1 MSERN
6 HLIVGLGNPGANYQ
20 QTRHN
25 VGFVVVDALVRK
37 WGGTFS
43 SEKWQAWSASTFV
56 QGNRVY
62 VIKPATFM
70 NLSGRAVLQYA
81 DFFRI
86 SAANILVIHD
96 DIDMAPGRL
105 KLVFNGGAGG
115 HNGIRSIAQCLA
127 TNGFPRLK
135 IGIGRPGKDGIHPEI
150 PVERFVLSPLADE
163 EANVLTERIDTID
176 AGIQLLLDKGLPAA
190 MNLLNSCK

>member
-56 QGNRVY
+56 QGSRVY
-62 VIKPATFM
+62 VIKPTTFM
-70 NLSGRAVLQYA
+70 NLSGRAVVQYA

-86 SAANILVIHD
+86 PAANILVIHD

-127 TNGFPRLK
+127 TSEFPRLK
-135 IGIGRPGKDGIHPEI
+135 IGIGRPGKDGVHAEI

-163 EANVLTERIDTID
+163 EANLLAERFDTID
-176 AGIQLLLDKGLPAA
+176 SGIRLLLDKGLPAA

>member
-6 HLIVGLGNPGANYQ
+6 HLIVGLGNPGTNYQ

-25 VGFVVVDALVRK
+25 VGFVVVDELVRR
-37 WGGTFS
+37 WGGSFS
-43 SEKWQAWSASTFV
+43 SEKWQALPASALV

-62 VIKPATFM
+62 VIKPTTFM
-70 NLSGRAVLQYA
+70 NLSGRAVIQYA
-81 DFFRI
+81 DFYRI
-86 SAANILVIHD
+86 PAANILVIHD

-115 HNGIRSIAQCLA
+115 HNGIRSITQCLA
-127 TNGFPRLK
+127 TSEFTRLK
-135 IGIGRPGKDGIHPEI
+135 VGIGRPGKDGIHPEI
-150 PVERFVLSPLADE
+150 PVERFVLSPLAEDE
-163 EANVLTERIDTID
+163 AKLLAERIETIET
-176 AGIQLLLDKGLPAA
+176 GIQLLLGKGLPAA